1 VRDVDKGK
9 DGSGGKHG
17 KNSGD
22 VGFVNLVNWRKP
34 GGLRKY
40 YGFGT
45 DVRLDICDGKSRVDD
60 EPSVRLFES
69 DGTKRWVHLT

>member
-1 VRDVDKGK
+1 MRDVDKGK

-40 YGFGT
+40 CGFGT
-45 DVRLDICDGKSRVDD
+45 DVRLDICDGKSRVLMTNHQCDY
-60 EPSVRLFES
+60 FN
-69 DGTKRWVHLT
+69 LTGLNVGSI